1 MQPATLKAAVLA
13 ISGGAEASSGQV
25 SANQADEPASWSQK
39 HITGLPADVLSHIF
53 SWLGVDDITRVS
65 NTCRRFRSVVQEYH
79 SEVVFYWRLPGPF
92 KSKYPYSRPWLKW
105 MVKNGLHPF
114 TTTWPRKE
122 SHVPNGE
129 QKSAVVCF
137 HTLGRMMSTRKY
149 RCTEVS
155 ARDCPT
161 VILHLSFSPSG
172 SNVLFFN
179 AVHEWMCL
187 LDYSGSWSEQTIDQ
201 HEVSIP
207 SPAGARF
214 SNNGC
219 YLSTFIH
226 AQLVVIYRR
235 DGDRWELFKQEEIES
250 PQRFDYSPS
259 GKYLVHYSKA
269 DGIERI
275 MCFDDTGYWKS
286 MPMTEDARIKSSIS
300 SVKFS
305 SSEQHMAALNPKKV
319 FILSVDGRG
328 CWISFREIGLER
340 CVSYVK
346 LCPFGSWLLLA
357 YFRIKQSGAFVEMV
371 RLDPAQP
378 LQLRQRI
385 IGEFIHLKFSPG
397 GNYLV
402 SQQWSPKYQLW
413 CLDVWC
419 LDESGHWVSHGNS
432 TGLSRALSPT
442 LRERK
447 LKQNTITFSSC
458 DNYLLTSYWDGAV
471 IIWGQDGQGD
481 WIIRGSDQ
489 HDGPVRRVEFS
500 QSGVHA
506 LTVDDSLIRIWGRDM
521 DGLWSVKGAILAS
534 DVLNVDF
541 HPTAEHLIVC
551 LTSLGIRF
559 LEIGEALQEAVRE

>member
-1 MQPATLKAAVLA
+1 MQPAKLKATVLA
-13 ISGGAEASSGQV
+13 ISRGAEASSGQV

-53 SWLGVDDITRVS
+53 SWLGGDDITQVS
-65 NTCRRFRSVVQEYH
+65 NTCRRFRFVVQEYH
-79 SEVVFYWRLPGPF
+79 SDVVFYWRLPGPF

-105 MVKNGLHPF
+105 MVKIGLHPF

-122 SHVPNGE
+122 SDVPNGE

-149 RCTEVS
+149 RCTEVF
-155 ARDCPT
+155 ARDWPT
-161 VILHLSFSPSG
+161 AFLKLSFSPSG
-172 SNVLFFN
+172 SNMLLFN
-179 AVHEWMCL
+179 TVHEWMCL
-187 LDYSGSWSEQTIDQ
+187 LNHSGSWSEQTIDR
-201 HEVSIP
+201 HGDSIP
-207 SPAGARF
+207 IPVGARF

-219 YLSTFIH
+219 YLSTFFNQVI
-226 AQLVVIYRR
+226 LIYRR
-235 DGDRWELFKQEEIES
+235 DGDRWKLFKREKIES
-250 PQRFDYSPS
+250 PQLFDHSPS
-259 GKYLVHYSKA
+259 GQYLVVYSKA
-269 DGIERI
+269 GGIERI

-286 MPMTEDARIKSSIS
+286 MPMTEAARIKSSVS
-300 SVKFS
+300 SVQFS

-340 CVSYVK
+340 CINYVQ
-346 LCPFGSWLLLA
+346 LCPFGRWLLLA
-357 YFRIKQSGAFVEMV
+357 YFWTKQSGAFVQMV

-385 IGEFIHLKFSPG
+385 IDEVIHLKFSPG

-402 SQQWSPKYQLW
+402 SQQWSSKYRLF
-413 CLDVWC
+413 C
-419 LDESGHWVSHGNS
+419 LDESGHWVLHGNS
-432 TGLSRALSPT
+432 TGLSRVLSPT
-442 LRERK
+442 LRESK

-471 IIWGQDGQGD
+471 IIWGQDGQGG
-481 WIIRGSDQ
+481 WIIRGNDQ
-489 HDGPVRRVEFS
+489 HDGPVRHVEFS

-521 DGLWSVKGAILAS
+521 GGLWSVKGTILAS
-534 DVLNVDF
+534 DVSDVEF